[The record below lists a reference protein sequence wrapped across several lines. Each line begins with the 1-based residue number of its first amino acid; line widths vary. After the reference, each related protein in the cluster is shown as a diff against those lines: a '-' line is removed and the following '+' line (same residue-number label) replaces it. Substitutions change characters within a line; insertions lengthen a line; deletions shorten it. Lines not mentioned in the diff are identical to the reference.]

1 MSQITPQPS
10 PNTPPPQNSPPS
22 LPGLRSPVVA
32 PPRSAES
39 KEAVKR
45 ERQTGCLIGVVTLLV
60 VVIFASAGYLTISFV
75 TSRLSSYGT
84 GATPTP
90 APTMTTPINA
100 TLTYAGDIITIVDV
114 RQSASFPDDASIV
127 SAPGEVRLDI
137 IDRNATANP
146 TGGFSYKDVAHIILP
161 TSKSISPINA
171 ENLFSPG
178 STAPRTNWLDF
189 PVPTNT
195 NVGELLLRLG
205 RVGEAQMDVLLRP
218 NVDLSRYQS
227 KTIKPHETLHYRG
240 LNWTIKSADLS
251 WSTGNQQASAGM
263 LYLAIT
269 LMTNNSTSQD
279 FTAFPG
285 DYMRLKV
292 GGTTL
297 TPTVGTT
304 FPPVISAKTTG
315 STGTVDFLVPQDAT
329 SYTFILLA
337 NPTSQAPQASANFQ
351 IH

>member
-1 MSQITPQPS
+1 
-10 PNTPPPQNSPPS
+10 
-22 LPGLRSPVVA
+22 VVA
-32 PPRSAES
+32 SPTRAES
-39 KEAVKR
+39 KEAVRR
-45 ERQTGCLIGVVTLLV
+45 ERRTGCLIGVITLLV

-90 APTMTTPINA
+90 APTTTTPLKA
-100 TLTYAGDIITIVDV
+100 TLTYAGDVITIVDV

-137 IDRNATANP
+137 IDRNAAANP
-146 TGGFSYKDVAHIILP
+146 TGGFSYKDVAHIVLP

-171 ENLFSPG
+171 ENFFSPA

-227 KTIKPHETLHYRG
+227 KTVKPHATLSYRG
-240 LNWTIKSADLS
+240 LNWTIKSAELS

-263 LYLAIT
+263 FYLAIT
-269 LMTNNSTSQD
+269 LTTNNPTSQD

-297 TPTVGTT
+297 TPTIGTT
-304 FPPVISAKTTG
+304 FPPTIGAESTG
-315 STGTVDFLVPQDAT
+315 SNGTVVFLVPQNAT
-329 SYTFILLA
+329 LYTFILLA
-337 NPTSQAPQASANFQ
+337 DSASQAPQASANFQ